1 MSHSHLEIVS
11 KVLHYSFML
20 SLIIANSRV
29 LALCSENFFGSRCQ
43 YKCQCQDLCEGDGSC
58 VGNSSQCLPG
68 WFGLKCQ
75 YQDMVETADVQS
87 CLSSSD
93 RQTCQKSSTLDTI
106 LLTWSEPQVFTWLRL
121 IVLETAT
128 FQDIDIR
135 FKTSLHNF
143 VLECSNRIKFQP
155 DEKTVD
161 IGCDLNVPINK
172 LKIVSKDA
180 AQIKSIF
187 VSGGR
192 NVALLQRTS
201 QSSTH
206 DSEEHYGAQR
216 AVDGSVVPSCIEQGC
231 THTSLQDGQPSWT
244 VTFDKPYNVNKFVL
258 YNRFDDKPDRLKYF
272 DLQALDSN
280 DTTIFSYHDDQSTQ
294 MRYTVLYFPGGP
306 VASVRVSEAYKMD
319 DEPVPI
325 VSINEFEAFGD
336 CVPGHWGLDCTT
348 KCPHEC
354 QFSCHLETGLCS
366 RPFILSSP
374 TSNECDSF
382 GKWFGAGFGAGIGV
396 TLIIGVTIFVALYF
410 FQNKCRN
417 STIKTPP
424 NQHSNKNTCV
434 TNTGSYNSHHYDA
447 EEKQYETIFRIGYV
461 KSEMQS
467 DNMVYES
474 VE

>member
-58 VGNSSQCLPG
+58 VRNSSQCLPG

-75 YQDMVETADVQS
+75 YQDMAETADVQS

-121 IVLETAT
+121 ILLETAT

-187 VSGGR
+187 VSG
-192 NVALLQRTS
+192 V
-201 QSSTH
+201 
-206 DSEEHYGAQR
+206 
-216 AVDGSVVPSCIEQGC
+216 
-231 THTSLQDGQPSWT
+231 
-244 VTFDKPYNVNKFVL
+244 
-258 YNRFDDKPDRLKYF
+258 DDKPDRLKYF

-336 CVPGHWGLDCTT
+336 CVPGHWGLDCRLQRNVP
-348 KCPHEC
+348 KNANLVVIWRQVCVVGLL
-354 QFSCHLETGLCS
+354 FSPAQLLMNVIVLANGLEQASGQ
-366 RPFILSSP
+366 
-374 TSNECDSF
+374 
-382 GKWFGAGFGAGIGV
+382 A
-396 TLIIGVTIFVALYF
+396 
-410 FQNKCRN
+410 
-417 STIKTPP
+417 
-424 NQHSNKNTCV
+424 
-434 TNTGSYNSHHYDA
+434 
-447 EEKQYETIFRIGYV
+447 
-461 KSEMQS
+461 SES
-467 DNMVYES
+467 L
-474 VE
+474 